1 LRYYHEFA
9 PDSTVTTFKELLDL
23 AVDGDIQALRS
34 IDKMMMY
41 LSRGLTILVAGLSP
55 EVVIIV
61 GDCTVLWP
69 RISPILESQLI
80 AKSFRPRP
88 PKIVPAMDGDAA
100 RLRGA
105 AALVLRKVLFK
116 REEFDGMEPE
126 RRETVAAR

>member
-1 LRYYHEFA
+1 
-9 PDSTVTTFKELLDL
+9 
-23 AVDGDIQALRS
+23 
-34 IDKMMMY
+34 M
-41 LSRGLTILVAGLSP
+41 
-55 EVVIIV
+55 IIV

-80 AKSFRPRP
+80 AKSFRPQP

-126 RRETVAAR
+126 RQVAAAVS